1 MATLI
6 KLRSRSESQ
15 YVKDLIARKQEALHK
30 AVSAAA
36 LTGEVGQTAGAA
48 ATSTGGSLDGGMSM
62 DNMFSTWLRAQQEVR
77 SGSAAVR
84 MQ

>member
-1 MATLI
+1 M
-6 KLRSRSESQ
+6 
-15 YVKDLIARKQEALHK
+15 KDLIARKQEALHK